1 LQITIVPANTRDLE
15 QLLKIERECF
25 TTEAYS
31 KEQIRSLLREP
42 KAISLLAKVD
52 DEAAGFTVGIIEHH
66 GTIKVGH
73 IYTISVAV
81 KHRGKGVGIKLIE
94 EIEDAFLKKGAET
107 SYLEVRADNQVARSL
122 YQKAGYEE
130 LEVLQDY
137 YSPGVHGLTLKKQLR
152 TK

>member
-1 LQITIVPANTRDLE
+1 MQITIEPASPRNLE

-25 TTEAYS
+25 ATEAYS
-31 KEQIRSLLREP
+31 KEQILSLLREP
-42 KAISLLAKVD
+42 NAVGLLVNIN
-52 DEAAGFTVGIIEHH
+52 DEVAGFTIGIVEDH
-66 GTIKVGH
+66 GGIKVGH
-73 IYTISVAV
+73 IYTIDVVS
-81 KHRGKGVGIKLIE
+81 KHRRKGVGIKLLE
-94 EIEDAFLKKGAET
+94 EIEKVFQKKSAEI
-107 SYLEVRADNQVARSL
+107 SCLEVRADNQAARSL